1 MKQRDEKMEHRDE
14 KMELSMTNLKVELKE
29 QFNSHNDLI
38 TLKNSLAVLQ
48 ERQASTSLSTIS
60 LKKVCFSSLDMSLS
74 MPLMFVCCSSPPLST
89 RVSLASIYFVSTLWT
104 KWSAG
109 NDATQQR
116 LLRDVANTATCSAAH
131 GKTRKKVVS
140 IQNKKKGREHKKVRQ
155 HPYRVI

>member
-1 MKQRDEKMEHRDE
+1 MEHRDE

-29 QFNSHNDLI
+29 QFNSHNDLS

-89 RVSLASIYFVSTLWT
+89 RVSLASIYFVSTL
-104 KWSAG
+104 
-109 NDATQQR
+109 
-116 LLRDVANTATCSAAH
+116 
-131 GKTRKKVVS
+131 
-140 IQNKKKGREHKKVRQ
+140 
-155 HPYRVI
+155 